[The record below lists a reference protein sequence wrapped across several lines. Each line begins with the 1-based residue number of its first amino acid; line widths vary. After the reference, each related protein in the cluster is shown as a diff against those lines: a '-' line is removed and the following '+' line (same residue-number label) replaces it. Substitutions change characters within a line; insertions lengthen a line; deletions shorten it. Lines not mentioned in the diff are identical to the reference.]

1 MKKAFIT
8 IFKIV
13 AGIVSIIIPLMVF
26 LFLGDNL
33 IIIHDYSRLKWVAL
47 IICAI
52 GFYISGLINRKTP
65 LKFIPF
71 LYISLLLFFPLRC
84 FYFPLIVFLVLF
96 ATISLFITRKE
107 FHKKYKSLSLLLM
120 VGMFIYFLFSQ
131 PLIIREGR
139 NINEDFDGNLI
150 NGKVIWN
157 FSKEKNHQLPN
168 DIFLDTDNN
177 EVKLQS
183 FKNKTIYV
191 SFWATWCKPC
201 LLQKP
206 ELEKLKS
213 HFKDNSDIIFIDIT
227 LDDSKQN
234 WQKYIDY
241 NKPQGLQL
249 RSKYPTKTRELFKIS
264 GIPADFIISPKGE
277 LKALGSIP
285 LAYNLLSDSN
295 ILEGFINSRQEDI
308 SKFKTVEYAK
318 SEYGG
323 NEYYTTDGKN
333 RLSEAVINIYLDTI
347 RKMQKPKYVYLMM
360 KGTKQHNDSII
371 HEVGIRLSDVKIK
384 LEE

>member
-1 MKKAFIT
+1 MKKTFVI
-8 IFKIV
+8 ILKLL
-13 AGIVSIIIPLMVF
+13 AGIVSIIIPLKLF

-33 IIIHDYSRLKWVAL
+33 IIIHNYDRLKWVAL

-71 LYISLLLFFPLRC
+71 LYISLLLFIPLRC
-84 FYFPLIVFLVLF
+84 FYFPLLGFLILF

-107 FHKKYKSLSLLLM
+107 FHKKYKILSLLFM
-120 VGMFIYFLFSQ
+120 VGLFIYFLFSQ

-139 NINEDFDGNLI
+139 NINTDFDGNLI

-177 EVKLQS
+177 EVKLQA

-191 SFWATWCKPC
+191 SFWATWCKGC
-201 LLQKP
+201 LKEKP
-206 ELEKLKS
+206 ALEKLKS
-213 HFKDNSDIIFIDIT
+213 DFKDNSDIIFIDIF
-227 LDDSKQN
+227 LDGSKQN
-234 WQKYIDY
+234 WQKHIDY

-249 RSKYPTKTRELFKIS
+249 RAKNPAKTRELFKIS
-264 GIPADFIISPKGE
+264 GIPAHFIISPKGKF
-277 LKALGSIP
+277 KALVSIP
-285 LAYNLLSDSN
+285 FAYNLLSDS
-295 ILEGFINSRQEDI
+295 IKVDEFINRKPEDI
-308 SKFKTVEYAK
+308 SKYKTIEYAK

-333 RLSEAVINIYLDTI
+333 RLSEAVINIYLDTL
-347 RKMQKPKYVYLMM
+347 RKMQKPKYVYLMI
-360 KGTKQHNDSII
+360 KGTKQDNDSII
-371 HEVGIRLSDVKIK
+371 HEVGIRLSDVKI
-384 LEE
+384 E

>member
-1 MKKAFIT
+1 MKKTFIT
-8 IFKIV
+8 ILKLI
-13 AGIVSIIIPLMVF
+13 AGIVSIIIPLMIF

-33 IIIHDYSRLKWVAL
+33 IIIHNYDELKWVAL

-71 LYISLLLFFPLRC
+71 LFLSLLLFYPLRC
-84 FYFPLIVFLVLF
+84 FYFPLIWFLILF

-107 FHKKYKSLSLLLM
+107 FHKKYKILSLLLM
-120 VGMFIYFLFSQ
+120 IGLFIFFLFSQ

-139 NINEDFDGNLI
+139 NINVDFDGNLI

-157 FSKEKNHQLPN
+157 FSKELNHQLPN
-168 DIFLDTDNN
+168 DIFLDSDNN
-177 EVKLQS
+177 EVKLQV
-183 FKNKTIYV
+183 FKNKTVYV

-201 LLQKP
+201 LAEKP

-213 HFKDNSDIIFIDIT
+213 HFKDNSDIIFIDII

-249 RSKYPTKTRELFKIS
+249 RAKNPAKTRELFKIS
-264 GIPADFIISPKGE
+264 GIPAHFIISPKGE
-277 LKALGSIP
+277 FKSLRPIP
-285 LAYNLLSDSN
+285 FAYNLLSDS
-295 ILEGFINSRQEDI
+295 IKLDEFINSKPEDI
-308 SKFKTVEYAK
+308 SKYKTVEYAK
-318 SEYGG
+318 SEYAG

-333 RLSEAVINIYLDTI
+333 RLLEAQINNFLDTI
-347 RKMQKPKYVYLMM
+347 RKKENSKFVYLMI
-360 KGTKQHNDSII
+360 KGTKQDNDSII
-371 HEVGIRLSDVKIK
+371 HEVSIRFSDVKIK
-384 LEE
+384 LDK

>member
-1 MKKAFIT
+1 MI
-8 IFKIV
+8 
-13 AGIVSIIIPLMVF
+13 F

-33 IIIHDYSRLKWVAL
+33 IIIHNYDRLKWVAL

-52 GFYISGLINRKTP
+52 GFYISGLINRETP
-65 LKFIPF
+65 LKLIPF
-71 LYISLLLFFPLRC
+71 LFLSLLLFYPMRC
-84 FYFPLIVFLVLF
+84 FYFPLIAFLILF

-107 FHKKYKSLSLLLM
+107 FHKKYKILSLLLM
-120 VGMFIYFLFSQ
+120 VGLFIYFLFSQ

-139 NINEDFDGNLI
+139 NINEDFEGNLI

-157 FSKEKNHQLPN
+157 FSKELNHQLPN
-168 DIFLDTDNN
+168 DIFLDSVNN
-177 EVKLQS
+177 EVKLQV
-183 FKNKTIYV
+183 FKNKTVYV

-201 LLQKP
+201 LAEKP

-213 HFKDNSDIIFIDIT
+213 HYKDNSDIIFIDII

-249 RSKYPTKTRELFKIS
+249 RAKDPAKTRELFKIS
-264 GIPADFIISPKGE
+264 GIPAHFIISPKGKY
-277 LKALGSIP
+277 KALRPIP
-285 LAYNLLSDSN
+285 VAYDLLSDA
-295 ILEGFINSRQEDI
+295 IKLDAFINSKPEEN

-318 SEYGG
+318 SEYAG

-333 RLSEAVINIYLDTI
+333 RLLEAQINNILDTI
-347 RKMQKPKYVYLMM
+347 RKRENLKFVYLVI
-360 KGTKQHNDSII
+360 KGTKQDNDSII
-371 HEVGIRLSDVKIK
+371 HEVGISLSDVKIK

>member
-1 MKKAFIT
+1 MKKSFIT
-8 IFKIV
+8 ILKLV
-13 AGIVSIIIPLMVF
+13 AGIVSIIIPFKVF
-26 LFLGDNL
+26 QLLGDNL
-33 IIIHDYSRLKWVAL
+33 IIIHNYDKLKWVAL

-71 LYISLLLFFPLRC
+71 LFLSLLLFYPMRC
-84 FYFPLIVFLVLF
+84 FYFPLIVFLFLF

-107 FHKKYKSLSLLLM
+107 FHKKYKISSLLFM
-120 VGMFIYFLFSQ
+120 VGLFIYFLFSQ

-157 FSKEKNHQLPN
+157 FSKEKNHQFPN

-177 EVKLQS
+177 EVKLQA

-213 HFKDNSDIIFIDIT
+213 HFKDNSDIIFIDII
-227 LDDSKQN
+227 LDDSKPN

-249 RSKYPTKTRELFKIS
+249 RSKNPAKTRKLLKIS
-264 GIPADFIISPKGE
+264 GIPAHFIISPKGKF
-277 LKALGSIP
+277 KALGPIP
-285 LAYNLLSDSN
+285 LAYDLLSNSIKLD
-295 ILEGFINSRQEDI
+295 EFINSKPEDI
-308 SKFKTVEYAK
+308 SKFKTVDYARSEYA
-318 SEYGG
+318 G

-333 RLSEAVINIYLDTI
+333 RLLEAQINNILDTI
-347 RKMQKPKYVYLMM
+347 RKRENPKFVYLVI
-360 KGTKQHNDSII
+360 KGTKQDNDSII
-371 HEVGIRLSDVKIK
+371 HEVSIRLSDVKIK

>member
-8 IFKIV
+8 ILKIV
-13 AGIVSIIIPLMVF
+13 AGIGSIFIPLMIF

-33 IIIHDYSRLKWVAL
+33 IIIHDYGRLKWVAL

-71 LYISLLLFFPLRC
+71 LYISLLLFYPLRY
-84 FYFPLIVFLVLF
+84 FYFPLIAFLILF

-139 NINEDFDGNLI
+139 NVNEDFDGNLI

-177 EVKLQS
+177 EVKLQA

-213 HFKDNSDIIFIDIT
+213 HFKDNSDIIFVDII

-249 RSKYPTKTRELFKIS
+249 RAKNPAKTRELFKIS
-264 GIPADFIISPKGE
+264 GIPAHFIISPKGE
-277 LKALGSIP
+277 FKSLKDITV
-285 LAYNLLSDSN
+285 AYDLLSDA
-295 ILEGFINSRQEDI
+295 IKLDGFINSKPEDI
-308 SKFKTVEYAK
+308 SKYKTIEYAK
-318 SEYGG
+318 SENAG
-323 NEYYTTDGKN
+323 NEYYTIDGKN
-333 RLSEAVINIYLDTI
+333 RLSEAVINIFLDTL
-347 RKMQKPKYVYLMM
+347 RRMQKPKYVYLMI
-360 KGTKQHNDSII
+360 KGTKQENDSII
-371 HEVGIRLSDVKIK
+371 HEVGIRLSDVKIN